1 MTIKLMEGTGMVK
14 TSRRGFMAR
23 AAGAGALACF
33 PAIVPQSAFG
43 ANERLTLAVIGAGGR
58 GRHLARQ
65 FCKLGEVRVIAAC
78 DADTRASAKCAGEVN
93 QAYGDSACQTS
104 GNFREVV
111 ARKDVDAVVVATPDH
126 WHALASIAA
135 ARAGKHIFC
144 EKPLANSIGESKA
157 LRDAVR
163 KAGVVLQTGS
173 CERSRPSAR
182 FCCELVRNG
191 YIGNLKTLVINLPT
205 DQGHHDN
212 VRKQTAAPAPEAP
225 PAELN
230 YDLWLGH
237 TPKIPY
243 YPGLHP
249 GSWRFHLSF
258 GCGEMSD
265 RGAHVIDIAQ
275 LGNNT
280 DDTGPVSVEA
290 RGWDDQH
297 GLYNAPMSF
306 EFENRYANGVRMVG
320 GTERK
325 PRGVRFEGD
334 EGWLFLRIHE
344 GTLEASDER
353 LLKLDPATFKVQLGR
368 TASHEQNFVDAVKRG
383 VRPFADVEV
392 GHRSC
397 TACLVN
403 MMAMRLKRKLTWDPV
418 AERFAGDEE
427 ACRLM
432 TPAMRAPWAL

>member
-1 MTIKLMEGTGMVK
+1 MATV
-14 TSRRGFMAR
+14 SRRSFLKRSLGS
-23 AAGAGALACF
+23 AAAAVAF
-33 PAIVPQSAFG
+33 PSIIPVSAFG
-43 ANERLTLAVIGAGGR
+43 ANERLSLAVVGTGGR

-65 FCKLGEVRVIAAC
+65 FTKLSEVRVAAAC
-78 DADTRASAKCAGEVN
+78 DTDTRELAKCVDETNKQTGDKAC
-93 QAYGDSACQTS
+93 QAYSD
-104 GNFREVV
+104 FREVM
-111 ARKDVDAVVVATPDH
+111 ARKDIDGVVVATPDH
-126 WHALASIAA
+126 WHALVSIAA

-173 CERSRPSAR
+173 CERSRDSAR
-182 FCCELVRNG
+182 FCCEIVRNG
-191 YIGNLKTLVINLPT
+191 LIGKLHTMVINLPT
-205 DQGHHDN
+205 DQGHHDR
-212 VRKQTAAPAPEAP
+212 VRQQTSLPAPADAP
-225 PAELN
+225 SELN

-265 RGAHVIDIAQ
+265 RGAHVIDLAQ

-280 DDTGPVSVEA
+280 DHTGPVAIEA
-290 RGWDDQH
+290 KGGDDAH

-306 EFENRYANGVRMVG
+306 EFENTYANGVRMIG
-320 GTERK
+320 GTTRK

-334 EGWLFLRIHE
+334 AGWIFLRIHE

-353 LLKLDPATFKVQLGR
+353 LLKRDPSTFEVRLGR
-368 TASHEQNFVDAVKRG
+368 TSSHEQNFIDAVKRG
-383 VRPFADVEV
+383 VKPFADVEI

-418 AERFAGDEE
+418 AERFVNDDE
-427 ACRLM
+427 ANRLM
-432 TPAMRAPWAL
+432 TPVMRAPWTLA

>member
-1 MTIKLMEGTGMVK
+1 MAHT
-14 TSRRGFMAR
+14 RRGFLKA
-23 AAGAGALACF
+23 ALAASAM
-33 PAIVPQSAFG
+33 PALIPASAFG
-43 ANERLTLAVIGAGGR
+43 ANERLTLAMIGTGGR

-65 FCKLGEVRVIAAC
+65 FVKLGEVRVVAAC
-78 DADTRASAKCAGEVN
+78 DVDSRELKKCLDETN
-93 QAYGDSACQTS
+93 KAYGDTACQ
-104 GNFREVV
+104 GHADFREVV
-111 ARKDVDAVVVATPDH
+111 AREDIDAVVVATPDH

-135 ARAGKHIFC
+135 VRAGKHVFC

-157 LRDAVR
+157 LRDAVK

-173 CERSRPSAR
+173 HERSRDSAR
-182 FCCELVRNG
+182 YCCEVVRNG
-191 YIGNLKTLVINLPT
+191 YIGKLHTMFINLPT
-205 DQGHHDN
+205 DQGHHEN
-212 VRKQTAAPAPEAP
+212 VRKKTAMPASETP

-275 LGNNT
+275 LGN
-280 DDTGPVSVEA
+280 DADGTGPVAIEA
-290 RGWDDQH
+290 RGWDNEH
-297 GLYNAPMSF
+297 GLYNAPMGF
-306 EFENRYANGVRMVG
+306 EFENTYANGVKMIG
-320 GTERK
+320 GTTRS

-344 GTLEASDER
+344 GTLEASDEK
-353 LLKLDPATFKVQLGR
+353 LLKLDPKTFKVQLGR
-368 TASHEQNFVDAVKRG
+368 TVGHEQNFIDAVKRG
-383 VRPFADVEV
+383 IRPFADVEV

-403 MMAMRLKRKLTWDPV
+403 MMSMRLKRKLTWDPV
-418 AERFAGDEE
+418 SETFKGDDE
-427 ACRLM
+427 ANRLVM
-432 TPAMRAPWAL
+432 PVMRAPWSLA

>member
-1 MTIKLMEGTGMVK
+1 MTQT
-14 TSRRGFMAR
+14 RRSFLKASL
-23 AAGAGALACF
+23 AAAVF
-33 PAIVPQSAFG
+33 PNLVPASAFG
-43 ANERLTLAVIGAGGR
+43 ANARLAMAVVGTGGR

-65 FCKLGEVRVIAAC
+65 FAKLNGVRVVAAC
-78 DADTRASAKCAGEVN
+78 DVDSRELKKCLDETN
-93 QAYGDSACQTS
+93 RQYGDTACHGYTD
-104 GNFREVV
+104 FREVV
-111 ARKDVDAVVVATPDH
+111 SLKDVDAVTVATPDH
-126 WHALASIAA
+126 WHALVSIAA
-135 ARAGKHIFC
+135 ARAGKHVFC

-173 CERSRPSAR
+173 CERSRDSAR
-182 FCCELVRNG
+182 YCCEVVRNG
-191 YIGNLKTLVINLPT
+191 YIGKLHTMLINLPT
-205 DQGHHDN
+205 DQGHHER
-212 VRKQTAAPAPEAP
+212 VRQQTSLPAPEQP
-225 PAELN
+225 PVELN

-265 RGAHVIDIAQ
+265 RGAHVIDLAQ

-280 DDTGPVSVEA
+280 DDTGPVAIEA
-290 RGWDDQH
+290 KGWEDAH

-306 EFENRYANGVRMVG
+306 EFENTYANGVKMVG
-320 GTERK
+320 GTARK

-334 EGWLFLRIHE
+334 EGWIFLRIHE
-344 GTLEASDER
+344 GTLEASDGR
-353 LLKLDPATFKVQLGR
+353 LLTLDPATFKLRLGR
-368 TASHEQNFVDAVKRG
+368 TSSHEQNFLDAVKSG
-383 VRPFADVEV
+383 IPPFADVDV

-418 AERFAGDEE
+418 KERFVGDEE
-427 ACRLM
+427 ANRLM
-432 TPAMRAPWAL
+432 MPVMRAPWSLA

>member
-1 MTIKLMEGTGMVK
+1 MKMT
-14 TSRRGFMAR
+14 RRGFLR
-23 AAGAGALACF
+23 ASLAAAAF
-33 PAIVPQSAFG
+33 PAIVPASAFG
-43 ANERLTLAVIGAGGR
+43 ANERLTMAVVGTGGR

-65 FCKLGEVRVIAAC
+65 FAKLREVRVVAAC
-78 DADTRASAKCAGEVN
+78 DVDSRESAKCVGEIN
-93 QAYGDSACQTS
+93 KAYGDSACATYAD
-104 GNFREVV
+104 FREVV
-111 ARKDVDAVVVATPDH
+111 GRKDIDTVTVATPDH
-126 WHALASIAA
+126 WHALVGMAA
-135 ARAGKHIFC
+135 ARAGKHVFC

-173 CERSRPSAR
+173 CERSRDSAR

-191 YIGNLKTLVINLPT
+191 YLGRLHTMYIHLPT
-205 DQGHHDN
+205 DQGHHEN
-212 VRKQTAAPAPEAP
+212 VRRQTAMPAAAEA

-230 YDLWLGH
+230 YNLWLGH
-237 TPKIPY
+237 TPLIPY

-265 RGAHVIDIAQ
+265 RGAHVIDLAQ

-280 DDTGPVSVEA
+280 DGTGPVSIEA
-290 RGWDDQH
+290 KGWDEAH

-306 EFENRYANGVRMVG
+306 EFENTYANGVRMIG
-320 GTERK
+320 GTTRK

-344 GTLEASDER
+344 GTLEASDEK
-353 LLKLDPATFKVQLGR
+353 LLKLDPKTFKTQLGR
-368 TASHEQNFVDAVKRG
+368 TSSHEQNFVDAVKRG
-383 VRPFADVEV
+383 VAPFADVEV

-403 MMAMRLKRKLTWDPV
+403 MMAMRLKRKLTWDPG
-418 AERFAGDEE
+418 AERFVGDEE
-427 ACRLM
+427 ANRLM
-432 TPAMRAPWAL
+432 TPTMRAPWSLT

>member
-1 MTIKLMEGTGMVK
+1 MTV
-14 TSRRGFMAR
+14 SRRGFIGRAA
-23 AAGAGALACF
+23 AAGAVAAAF
-33 PAIVPQSAFG
+33 PTIIPQSAFG
-43 ANERLTLAVIGAGGR
+43 ANERLTLAMVGTGGR

-65 FCKLGEVRVIAAC
+65 FCKLAEVRVVAAC
-78 DADTRASAKCAGEVN
+78 DADARELKKCVDEVN
-93 QAYGDSACQTS
+93 KAYSDAACQS
-104 GNFREVV
+104 FSDFRELLT
-111 ARKDVDAVVVATPDH
+111 RKDIDAVTVATPDH
-126 WHALASIAA
+126 WHALVSIAA

-163 KAGVVLQTGS
+163 RAGVVLQTGS
-173 CERSRPSAR
+173 CERARPSAR

-191 YIGNLKTLVINLPT
+191 AIGRLHTMFIHLPT
-205 DQGHHDN
+205 DQGHHER
-212 VRKQTAAPAPEAP
+212 VRQQTAMPASEAP

-275 LGNNT
+275 LGNGT
-280 DDTGPVSVEA
+280 DGAGPVSIEA
-290 RGWDDQH
+290 KGWDDAH
-297 GLYNAPMSF
+297 GLYNAPMAF
-306 EFENRYANGVRMVG
+306 EFENTYANGVKMIG
-320 GTERK
+320 GTTRK

-344 GTLEASDER
+344 GTLEASDEK
-353 LLKLDPATFKVQLGR
+353 LLKLDPEAFNVKLGR
-368 TASHEQNFVDAVKRG
+368 TPSHEQNFVDAVKRG
-383 VRPFADVEV
+383 IRPFADVEI

-418 AERFAGDEE
+418 AERFVGDDE
-427 ACRLM
+427 ANRLM
-432 TPAMRAPWAL
+432 TPAMRSPWTLAAV

>member
-1 MTIKLMEGTGMVK
+1 MKVIR
-14 TSRRGFMAR
+14 SRRHFLKA
-23 AAGAGALACF
+23 ALAAAAF
-33 PAIVPQSAFG
+33 PYIVPASAFG
-43 ANERLTLAVIGAGGR
+43 ANGRLTMAMIGTGGR

-65 FCKLGEVRVIAAC
+65 FTKLGDVRVVAAC
-78 DADTRASAKCAGEVN
+78 DADSRELKKCVDETNKQYGDTAC
-93 QAYGDSACQTS
+93 QAYGD
-104 GNFREVV
+104 FREIM
-111 ARKDVDAVVVATPDH
+111 ARKDIDTVTVATPDH
-126 WHALASIAA
+126 WHALVSIAA

-163 KAGVVLQTGS
+163 TCGVVLQTGS
-173 CERSRPSAR
+173 CERSRANAR
-182 FCCELVRNG
+182 YCCEVVRNG
-191 YIGNLKTLVINLPT
+191 FIGKLHTLLIHLPT

-212 VRKQTAAPAPEAP
+212 VRKQSVLPAAADA

-243 YPGLHP
+243 YPGIHP
-249 GSWRFHLSF
+249 GSWRFNLSF

-275 LGNNT
+275 LGNNS
-280 DDTGPVSVEA
+280 DDTGPVSIEA
-290 RGWDDQH
+290 KGWDDQH

-306 EFENRYANGVRMVG
+306 EFENTYANGVKMIG
-320 GTERK
+320 GTTRS

-334 EGWLFLRIHE
+334 QGWIFLRIHE
-344 GTLEASDER
+344 GTLEASDAK
-353 LLKLDPATFKVQLGR
+353 LLKLDPETFAVKLGR
-368 TASHEQNFVDAVKRG
+368 TSSHEQNFIDAVKTG
-383 VRPFADVEV
+383 SRPFADVEV

-418 AERFAGDEE
+418 AEKFVGDDE
-427 ACRLM
+427 ANRLM
-432 TPAMRAPWAL
+432 TPVMRAPWQL

>member
-1 MTIKLMEGTGMVK
+1 MRVQ
-14 TSRRGFMAR
+14 RRGFLRTAL
-23 AAGAGALACF
+23 AAGVF
-33 PAIVPQSAFG
+33 PTLVPRAAFG
-43 ANERLTLAVIGAGGR
+43 ANARLAMAMIGTGGR

-65 FCKLGEVRVIAAC
+65 FTKLEGVRVVAAC
-78 DADTRASAKCAGEVN
+78 DADSRAAAACAGEVN
-93 QAYGDSACQTS
+93 TRYGDGACQTYRD
-104 GNFREVV
+104 FREVL
-111 ARKDVDAVVVATPDH
+111 ARREIDAVTVATPDH
-126 WHALASIAA
+126 WHALIGIAA

-144 EKPLANSIGESKA
+144 EKPLANSIGESRA
-157 LRDAVR
+157 LRDAVV

-173 CERSRPSAR
+173 CERSRDSAR

-191 YIGNLKTLVINLPT
+191 LIGTLRTMRIHLPT
-205 DQGHHDN
+205 DQGHHER
-212 VRKQTAAPAPEAP
+212 VRQQTAMPAPEAP
-225 PAELN
+225 PAELD

-265 RGAHVIDIAQ
+265 RGAHVIDLAQ
-275 LGNNT
+275 LGNGS
-280 DDTGPVSVEA
+280 DHTGPVSIEA
-290 RGWDDQH
+290 RGWDDAH
-297 GLYNAPMSF
+297 GLYNAPMAF
-306 EFENRYANGVRMVG
+306 EFENVYANGVRMVG
-320 GTERK
+320 GTSLK

-344 GTLEASDER
+344 GTLEASDPR
-353 LLKLDPATFKVQLGR
+353 LLERDPAGFKTRLGR
-368 TASHEQNFVDAVKRG
+368 TAGHEQNFLDAITRG
-383 VRPFADVEV
+383 ERPFADVEI

-403 MMAMRLKRKLTWDPV
+403 MMAMRLKRRLTWDPV

-427 ACRLM
+427 ANRLM
-432 TPAMRAPWAL
+432 TPELRAPWSW

>member
-1 MTIKLMEGTGMVK
+1 MKPIA
-14 TSRRGFMAR
+14 RRSFLKGS
-23 AAGAGALACF
+23 AAVAAWASSF
-33 PAIVPQSAFG
+33 PSLVPASAFG
-43 ANERLTLAVIGAGGR
+43 AGERLSVAVVGAGGR
-58 GRHLARQ
+58 GRYLAKQ
-65 FCKLGEVRVIAAC
+65 FARLGEVRVVAAC
-78 DADTRASAKCAGEVN
+78 DVDTRAAKQCADEVN
-93 QAYGDSACQTS
+93 GAYGDSACQTCS
-104 GNFREVV
+104 DFREVL
-111 ARKDVDAVVVATPDH
+111 ARKDIDAVVVATPDH
-126 WHALASIAA
+126 WHALVGVAA
-135 ARAGKHIFC
+135 ARAGKHLFC
-144 EKPLANSIGESKA
+144 EKPLANSIGESRA

-173 CERSRPSAR
+173 CERSRDNAR

-191 YIGNLKTLVINLPT
+191 FIGHLRTMVINLPT
-205 DQGHHDN
+205 EEPHHQR
-212 VRKQTAAPAPEAP
+212 VRAMRDMPAPTDP

-230 YDLWLGH
+230 YDFWLGH

-249 GSWRFHLSF
+249 GSWRFHLNF

-290 RGWDDQH
+290 QGWDDAH
-297 GLYNAPMSF
+297 GLYNAPMAF
-306 EFENRYANGVRMVG
+306 KFENVYTNGVRMVG

-344 GTLEASDER
+344 GTLEVSDDK
-353 LLKLDPATFKVQLGR
+353 LLKLDPATFATRLGR
-368 TASHEQNFVDAVKRG
+368 TAGHEQNFVDAVKRG
-383 VRPFADVEV
+383 IRPFADVEI

-397 TACLVN
+397 TACLLN
-403 MMAMRLKRKLTWDPV
+403 MMSMRLKRKLTWDP
-418 AERFAGDEE
+418 AKERFVGDDE
-427 ACRLM
+427 ANRLLS
-432 TPAMRAPWAL
+432 PVLRAPWTLNA

>member
-1 MTIKLMEGTGMVK
+1 MGT
-14 TSRRGFMAR
+14 TRRGFLKAAL
-23 AAGAGALACF
+23 AAGAF
-33 PAIVPQSAFG
+33 PALVPARAFG
-43 ANERLTLAVIGAGGR
+43 ANDRLTMAMIGTGGR

-65 FCKLGEVRVIAAC
+65 FVKLGEVRVVAAC
-78 DADTRASAKCAGEVN
+78 DLDTREAAKCVAEIN
-93 QAYGDSACQTS
+93 KAYGDTACQTF
-104 GNFREVV
+104 GDFREVL
-111 ARKDVDAVVVATPDH
+111 ARRDIDAVVIATPDH
-126 WHALASIAA
+126 WHALTGIAA

-157 LRDAVR
+157 LRDAVK

-173 CERSRPSAR
+173 CERSRDNAR

-191 YIGNLKTLVINLPT
+191 FIGRLHTMRIHLPT

-212 VRKQTAAPAPEAP
+212 VRRQTAMPAAENP

-230 YDLWLGH
+230 YDFWLGH

-265 RGAHVIDIAQ
+265 RGAHVIDLAQ
-275 LGNNT
+275 LGNDT
-280 DDTGPVSVEA
+280 DGTGPVSIEA
-290 RGWDDQH
+290 KGWDDAH
-297 GLYNAPMSF
+297 GLYNAPMAF

-320 GTERK
+320 GTALK

-334 EGWLFLRIHE
+334 EGWLFLRVHE
-344 GTLEASDER
+344 GTIEASDER
-353 LLKLDPATFKVQLGR
+353 LLKLDPASFKLRLGR
-368 TASHEQNFVDAVKRG
+368 TAGHEQNFVDAVKQRTA
-383 VRPFADVEV
+383 PFADVEV
-392 GHRSC
+392 GHRSA

-418 AERFAGDEE
+418 AERFEGDDE
-427 ACRLM
+427 ANRLM
-432 TPAMRAPWAL
+432 TPEMRAPWSLA